1 VAENMSRFIARGK
14 GENFCHFRSI
24 STLVFILRE
33 IKNSK
38 PDAFNIACHACA
50 TKSAGEAADVIGAEI
65 QV

>member
-14 GENFCHFRSI
+14 GESFCHFRSI
-24 STLVFILRE
+24 STLVFILRQ

-38 PDAFNIACHACA
+38 QTHLILHAMCA